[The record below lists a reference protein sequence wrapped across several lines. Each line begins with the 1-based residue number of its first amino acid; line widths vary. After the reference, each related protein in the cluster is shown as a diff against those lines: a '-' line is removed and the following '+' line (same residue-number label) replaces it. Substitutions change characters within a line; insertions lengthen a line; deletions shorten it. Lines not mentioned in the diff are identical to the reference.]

1 MELRVPTVALP
12 LNRQIKCFR
21 TFSDVDGGRSGVS
34 FGEAAA
40 KLLVLHGNS
49 GEVFV
54 GARPVRLVCSF
65 LVKDGGLDF
74 PSMGLLSWLLL
85 DAAAVDFLWVVDSVD
100 GAGLFLI
107 QGHDDDGRCAPEWR
121 RLAATKCWRSRR
133 APWLSF
139 SPACRASSPTP
150 AELEEVR
157 CARIQGLHS

>member
-21 TFSDVDGGRSGVS
+21 TFSDVDGGGSGVS

-74 PSMGLLSWLLL
+74 PSMRLLSWLLL

-107 QGHDDDGRCAPEWR
+107 QGR
-121 RLAATKCWRSRR
+121 RLAATKCWRFRR

-157 CARIQGLHS
+157 RARIQGLHS